1 MASTEE
7 YAAVIAGL
15 RALQMVI
22 EGDQVYKVKLDDIL
36 NETEN
41 PLDSD
46 QIEELIQEIQFG
58 RLTLERKAKK
68 KAVKVKPVKERLS

>member
-22 EGDQVYKVKLDDIL
+22 EGDPVYKVKLDDIL